1 MPNLSIDFCGIKSP
15 NPFWLA
21 SAPPTNTGDQVK
33 RAFDEGWGGA
43 VFKTL
48 AASPITNVSSRFAAV
63 NLGSQRIMGFNNIE
77 LISDRPL
84 ELNLRE
90 LSDIKKQFPKNV
102 LIASLMFESKEQ
114 WQDIMRRVQD
124 GGVDGVEL
132 NFGCPHGMCE
142 RGMGSAVGQEPAL
155 LSKITRWVREVSTI
169 PIIVKLT
176 PNVSDI
182 LEPAHAAVAGGAHAV
197 SLINTIK
204 SIMGVD
210 LERMVPIPVVSDAS
224 TNGGYCGPAVKPIA
238 LHMIAQIAR
247 DPQIPIPISGMGGI
261 STWQDAAEF
270 MALGSTTLQVCTA
283 VMKDGFRII
292 RELTQGLEGFLASKN
307 MDSVSQLVGQAVSA
321 YKDWG
326 DLDMNHHV
334 IARIDES
341 KCIGCQLCYISCYDG
356 SHQCIDIHDPKINA
370 SRIPWVKEDECVGC
384 NLCALV
390 CPVPDCISMV
400 EQRHAPERKSWNNS

>member
-90 LSDIKKQFPKNV
+90 LADIKKQFPQNV

-114 WQDIMRRVQD
+114 WQDVMRRVQD
-124 GGVDGVEL
+124 CGVDGVEL
-132 NFGCPHGMCE
+132 NFGCSHGMCE

-155 LSKITRWVREVSTI
+155 LTQITRWVREVSTI
-169 PIIVKLT
+169 PVIVKLT

-182 LEPAHAAVAGGAHAV
+182 LEPAHAAAAGGAHAV

-210 LERMVPIPVVSDAS
+210 LERMVPIPVVGDAS

-247 DPQIPIPISGMGGI
+247 DKQIPIPISGMGGI

-283 VMKDGFRII
+283 VMRDGFRII
-292 RELTQGLEGFLASKN
+292 RELTQGLEGFLLSKN
-307 MDSVSQLVGQAVSA
+307 MDSVSQLIGLAVGA

-334 IARIDES
+334 VARIDES
-341 KCIGCQLCYISCYDG
+341 KCIGYQLCYISCYDG
-356 SHQCIDIHDPKINA
+356 SHQCIDIHDPKTNA
-370 SRIPWVKEDECVGC
+370 SRVPWVKEDECVGC
-384 NLCALV
+384 IYACWF
-390 CPVPDCISMV
+390 
-400 EQRHAPERKSWNNS
+400 APSLTASAW